1 MRNLFLAIVAYG
13 VVEIS
18 LYLAI
23 GKAIGILPTLL
34 IILVTSIIG
43 GIAIRTTGI
52 RTIANIQADLAKGIM
67 PGVALIEGLM
77 SLIGGVL
84 LVLPGLVTDVLG
96 LILLIPLTRKMFRP
110 LIMSWLRRKTKNR
123 QMVIIQK

>member
-77 SLIGGVL
+77 SLIGGIL
-84 LVLPGLVTDVLG
+84 LVLPGVVTDVLG

>member
-84 LVLPGLVTDVLG
+84 LVLPGVVTDVLG
-96 LILLIPLTRKMFRP
+96 LILLIPQTRKMFRP